1 MEKKS
6 ITDSALLELVEKA
19 IADASKESNQD
30 CDQAVAEALGK
41 SAEKQFSN

>member
-19 IADASKESNQD
+19 IADAKKQSNQD
-30 CDQAVAEALGK
+30 CDQAVADALGK